1 MFLVQVYRTTGDI
14 NNLASVEDSA
24 AAAADTV

>member
-14 NNLASVEDSA
+14 NNLTSVEDSA
-24 AAAADTV
+24 AAADTV

>member
-1 MFLVQVYRTTGDI
+1 VFLVQVYRTTGDI

-24 AAAADTV
+24 AAADTV